1 MPNYIAVI
9 LIIIAFIA
17 TRVVAGQ
24 SHDTLIINITEI
36 ATPVIQVL
44 LIFVIIKWV
53 AEATLKAKIDL
64 AKENPEK
71 FKELY
76 VDESVQDKDKLIKEI
91 RKFDKIE
98 KFNITK
104 WLKSLIS
111 RDKEASTEQNFEVL
125 IKTVEGLEQW
135 YKIYSKNKKITKLES
150 FVRPVM

>member
-17 TRVVAGQ
+17 TRVIAGQ
-24 SHDTLIINITEI
+24 SHDTLVINITDI
-36 ATPVIQVL
+36 VTPVLQVL

-53 AEATLKAKIDL
+53 SEATLKAKIDL
-64 AKENPEK
+64 AKENPKK

-150 FVRPVM
+150 FVRPVL

>member
-17 TRVVAGQ
+17 TRVIAGQ
-24 SHDTLIINITEI
+24 SHDTLVINITDI
-36 ATPVIQVL
+36 VTPIIQVL

-91 RKFDKIE
+91 RKFDKIG